1 MRRLLVLSAFLVAI
15 MAACGGEEAEH
26 TPTPTP
32 TPSPTAAQP
41 SPTPESSPTPT
52 ATREPAVQRFAY
64 VGTDSDIWIINAD
77 ASDQQKVLDIE
88 TEPGTFV
95 NGPWWAPDGGKLA
108 VVKSNY
114 RVEAP
119 INELTYIVSADG
131 ESLLELP
138 SIKFLA
144 WLPRG
149 ETFFGRRAGVDV
161 EPALLVLD
169 LQGTTV
175 NELSGVGSFSGTSF
189 AADGQHLA
197 FLQDVTPPGEPGG
210 MCGLLRGFYAD
221 IQTGEVRPID
231 PDEQPE
237 DCGKGAVLFSPTD
250 PSLLAYGDGLFDL
263 DTGEQHRLPAEATS
277 WSPDGQRL
285 LLIPQSCDR
294 VHVYDVETGASLL
307 EFDITVQ
314 VYEGSCWLFTPR
326 VSAWSPDSRHVATSD
341 SLISE
346 ATEARVVHIRE
357 IATGD
362 DRTISIA
369 GPIKG
374 AASPQFSPDGRYLLF
389 LGPSG
394 IWVAGSDGSDPASVA
409 EGSQPA
415 WRPTR

>member
-1 MRRLLVLSAFLVAI
+1 
-15 MAACGGEEAEH
+15 MAACAGEEAQ
-26 TPTPTP
+26 PTP

-41 SPTPESSPTPT
+41 SPTPEPTPEPTPTPT
-52 ATREPAVQRFAY
+52 ATPEPAAHRFAY
-64 VGTDSDIWIINAD
+64 IGTDNDIWIINAD
-77 ASDQQKVLDIE
+77 ASNQQKVLDIE
-88 TEPGTFV
+88 TEPGAFV
-95 NGPWWAPDGGKLA
+95 NGPWWAPDGGKFA

-138 SIKFLA
+138 SVKFLG
-144 WLPRG
+144 WSPSG
-149 ETFFGRRAGVDV
+149 DTFFGRRAGVDV

-169 LQGTTV
+169 LQGNTV
-175 NELSGVGSFSGTSF
+175 NELSGVSSFSGTSF
-189 AADGQHLA
+189 AADGHHLA

-210 MCGLLRGFYAD
+210 LCGLLRGFYAD

-231 PDEQPE
+231 PEEQPV
-237 DCGKGAVLFSPTD
+237 DCGKGAVLISPTD

-263 DTGEQHRLPAEATS
+263 DTGEQRRLPGEATS

-285 LLIPQSCDR
+285 LVIPQSCDH
-294 VHVYDVETGASLL
+294 VQVYDVETGASIL
-307 EFDITVQ
+307 EFDITVEL
-314 VYEGSCWLFTPR
+314 YEGPCWLSTPR
-326 VSAWSPDSRHVATSD
+326 VSAWSSDSRKVATSD
-341 SLISE
+341 SFFPDPG
-346 ATEARVVHIRE
+346 EARVVHIRE

-369 GPIKG
+369 GPTKG

-394 IWVAGSDGSDPASVA
+394 IWVAGSDGSNPTFIA

-415 WRPTR
+415 WCPTP